1 VATSRPPFSLEGL
14 PVIVQV
20 GDTSVEV
27 RAEAVLSAPRFG
39 PLTNVFAFVESLMPL
54 HIRPTLGQGAFW
66 AQVLTRMLEEFSD
79 KTEYIITLDY
89 DTFVTRSDVER
100 MFAIAMTCQCDALAP
115 IQAKRED
122 GRPMLTL
129 LDTMDDPPADGKT
142 ELPLSWFAEPV
153 QQVDTAHFGCTV
165 ISTRALRR
173 TLKPWFH
180 SKPDAEGGWGDGRI
194 DDDLWFWRQFRAS
207 GNRLFITPRVVI
219 GHGEYVISW
228 PSKDF
233 LGPVF
238 QHTTNWQRTKKPPE
252 TAWRVGE

>member
-1 VATSRPPFSLEGL
+1 M
-14 PVIVQV
+14 IVQV

-39 PLTNVFAFVESLMPL
+39 PLTNVFAFIESLMPL

-66 AQVLTRMLEEFSD
+66 AQVLTRMLEEFAPT
-79 KTEYIITLDY
+79 TEYIITLDY
-89 DTFVTRSDVER
+89 DSVMTRSDIER
-100 MFAIAMTCQCDALAP
+100 LFAIAMTCQCDALAP

-153 QQVDTAHFGCTV
+153 QQVDTAHFGCTI

-194 DDDLWFWRQFRAS
+194 DDDLWFWRQFKAS

-233 LGPVF
+233 SGPVF